1 MEQPLAM
8 LFVVNCKISVI
19 TREGDSGTRGKN

>member
-8 LFVVNCKISVI
+8 LFVASCKISVI
-19 TREGDSGTRGKN
+19 TREGDSGTRGQ